1 VLTNLDSLVTPRAE
15 ARASAGGVWVVP
27 NPYRAHA
34 PWERPAVAG
43 DTFGRHVDFLGM
55 PRERAVV
62 RVYTVAGDLVA
73 ELPHDG
79 SGGNGQMRWNLI
91 SRNGQ
96 DIMSGIYYFV
106 VSSPLGSQRG
116 KFVVMR

>member
-1 VLTNLDSLVTPRAE
+1 MCSRTPGRLTRTRAV
-15 ARASAGGVWVVP
+15 ASSSTV
-27 NPYRAHA
+27 
-34 PWERPAVAG
+34 EPAVAG

-62 RVYTVAGDLVA
+62 RQLRHQVAR
-73 ELPHDG
+73 DG

-96 DIMSGIYYFV
+96 DVASGVYLFAIDSDLGRQVGRFV
-106 VSSPLGSQRG
+106 IIR
-116 KFVVMR
+116 